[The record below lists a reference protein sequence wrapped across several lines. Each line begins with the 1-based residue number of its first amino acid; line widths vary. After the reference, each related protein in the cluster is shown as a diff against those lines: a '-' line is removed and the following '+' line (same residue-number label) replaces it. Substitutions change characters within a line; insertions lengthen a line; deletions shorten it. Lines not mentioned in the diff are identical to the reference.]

1 MFLSPN
7 LDHMLLENIEGGKLH
22 HFKAELDGR
31 CPGVPTE
38 GPVRVWHLCWSYL
51 GFCILHV
58 VTEVCHQLDIR
69 QWLAQGVGNSLISA
83 A

>member
-7 LDHMLLENIEGGKLH
+7 LDHMLLEHIEGGKLH

-38 GPVRVWHLCWSYL
+38 GFRGCYY
-51 GFCILHV
+51 
-58 VTEVCHQLDIR
+58 QLF
-69 QWLAQGVGNSLISA
+69 LIVA
-83 A
+83 IAPIALLIIGP

>member
-7 LDHMLLENIEGGKLH
+7 LDHMLLEHIEGGKLH

-38 GPVRVWHLCWSYL
+38 GPVRV
-51 GFCILHV
+51 
-58 VTEVCHQLDIR
+58 
-69 QWLAQGVGNSLISA
+69 
-83 A
+83 